1 MFGAAA
7 VRNKKLKAE
16 RERNAAELPRGPVIK
31 PFGPRFDPNELPYFK
46 YKKALQEAKELQQ
59 NISRAKKVKVQQ
71 LKSAAVAG
79 AEHAS
84 NTEAN
89 GGGKNSC
96 GVAAGSCDK
105 ADAKDALQGRMKV
118 VHILSNANGTS

>member
-16 RERNAAELPRGPVIK
+16 RERNAADLPRGPVIK
-31 PFGPRFDPNELPYFK
+31 PFGPRFDPDELPYFK

-71 LKSAAVAG
+71 LKSAQSERAASERAQKER
-79 AEHAS
+79 AE
-84 NTEAN
+84 N
-89 GGGKNSC
+89 GKNN
-96 GVAAGSCDK
+96 GVSDGE
-105 ADAKDALQGRMKV
+105 KDALQGRMKV
-118 VHILSNANGTS
+118 V